1 MEFRIKDSKGIS
13 KTTIKTLLVWALWL
27 IALHS
32 IGFGLALIIFPCSVL
47 EFFGF
52 TISQK
57 FFATQGGVFHLII
70 SFAYIRAA
78 LNLENSK
85 DLIILSCITKFSAT
99 MFLFSYYLFGTRIIM
114 VLFSGFIDFLMGVV
128 ILILYLFFRK
138 SSRII
143 PEQLL
148 MN

>member
-1 MEFRIKDSKGIS
+1 MNYTATSANS
-13 KTTIKTLLVWALWL
+13 TTKTLLIWALWL
-27 IALHS
+27 TGIHS
-32 IGFGLALIIFPCSVL
+32 IGFGLALIIFPCSIL

-78 LNLENSK
+78 LNVERSK

-99 MFLFSYYLFGTRIIM
+99 LFLFSYFIFGTPITM
-114 VLFSGFIDFLMGVV
+114 VLLSGFTDFLMGLV
-128 ILILYLFFRK
+128 ILTLFLLFRR
-138 SSRII
+138 SSRSI
-143 PEQLL
+143 PE
-148 MN
+148 

>member
-1 MEFRIKDSKGIS
+1 MNIKAI
-13 KTTIKTLLVWALWL
+13 LVWSLWL

-70 SFAYIRAA
+70 SFVYIRAA
-78 LNLENSK
+78 LDLEHSK
-85 DLIILSCITKFSAT
+85 DLIILACITKFSAT
-99 MFLFSYYLFGTRIIM
+99 IFLFSYYIFGTRLIVI
-114 VLFSGFIDFLMGVV
+114 LFSGFMDFIMGIA
-128 ILILYLFFRK
+128 ILIFYLLFRK
-138 SSRII
+138 SSDMIH
-143 PEQLL
+143 E
-148 MN
+148 

>member
-1 MEFRIKDSKGIS
+1 MNYSTESS
-13 KTTIKTLLVWALWL
+13 KTTTRTLLIWALWL
-27 IALHS
+27 IAIHS

-78 LNLENSK
+78 LDLEHSN
-85 DLIILSCITKFSAT
+85 DLIILSCLAKFSAT
-99 MFLFSYYLFGTRIIM
+99 LFLFSYYIFGTRIIM
-114 VLFSGFIDFLMGVV
+114 VLFSGFIDFLMGMV
-128 ILILYLFFRK
+128 ILILYLLFRK
-138 SSRII
+138 SSRST
-143 PEQLL
+143 P
-148 MN
+148 

>member
-1 MEFRIKDSKGIS
+1 MEFRMKDSKGIS
-13 KTTIKTLLVWALWL
+13 KTTIKTLLVWTLWL

>member
-1 MEFRIKDSKGIS
+1 MKSPTGFS
-13 KTTIKTLLVWALWL
+13 KTTSRTMLIWALWM

-32 IGFGLALIIFPCSVL
+32 IGFGLALIIFPCSVI

-70 SFAYIRAA
+70 SYAYIRAA
-78 LNLENSK
+78 LNPEHSK

-99 MFLFSYYLFGTRIIM
+99 LFLFSYYLFGTQIIT
-114 VLFSGFIDFLMGVV
+114 VLLSGFVDFLMGSTL
-128 ILILYLFFRK
+128 LILFLLFRN
-138 SSRII
+138 R
-143 PEQLL
+143 L
-148 MN
+148 